1 MAKRYF
7 WLKLK
12 EDFFRQKEIK
22 KLRKIAGGDT
32 FTIIYLKLQLL
43 SLQDNG
49 KIFFEGVE
57 DTLFEELALEID
69 EDVNNVELTIAYL
82 MKHGLLEEV
91 THDEYILPQTVAS
104 IGSESDSAERMRK
117 SRVKKRL
124 SQCDNVVQIGC
135 TEQEQDIEQEQEID
149 IEQEQQ
155 LYKDIWEILKEHYN
169 TKEISAIHKFCVEN
183 NVAAAVVKEKFLVVR
198 TRKSI
203 RNKVG
208 ALINAIQTDWN
219 NSKMIGTVGDNYINQ
234 AKGNYTSNNS
244 KRHKENTN
252 SSYNHNDIESEILK
266 FQEGL

>member
-1 MAKRYF
+1 
-7 WLKLK
+7 
-12 EDFFRQKEIK
+12 
-22 KLRKIAGGDT
+22 
-32 FTIIYLKLQLL
+32 
-43 SLQDNG
+43 
-49 KIFFEGVE
+49 
-57 DTLFEELALEID
+57 
-69 EDVNNVELTIAYL
+69 

-104 IGSESDSAERMRK
+104 IGSESSSTERVRK
-117 SRVKKRL
+117 HREKKKL
-124 SQCDNVVQIGC
+124 LQCNDVVTIC
-135 TEQEQDIEQEQEID
+135 NTEQEIEQEIEL
-149 IEQEQQ
+149 EQEQQ
-155 LYKDIWEILKEHYN
+155 LYKDIWETLREYYD
-169 TKEISAIHKFCVEN
+169 TKEIIAIHKFCVEN
-183 NVAAAVVKEKFLVVR
+183 NVAAAVVKEKFLVVK

-234 AKGNYTSNNS
+234 TKGNYTSNNS